1 MTDYGQTDTSTTTL
15 GANQFPVSAV
25 FVPGDTKLTAV
36 QGGPKL
42 TDGNGKTYSPMATYT
57 PDGNDVTQGT
67 STDANTVNSIMGRLT
82 KIRDLLNTTLTV
94 GGTITEANSAAIK
107 TDLDTVNTA
116 IGLVSDAAWSGS
128 GNGDVIAIL
137 KKIVAELAGTLAV
150 SGTFWQATQPVS
162 GTVTANA
169 GTNLNTSALALEA
182 GHLAT
187 IDTHTPALGQ
197 ATMAN
202 SSPVAIASNQSAF
215 PVSQGAGAAAGTSWR
230 VAGDFTE
237 VAGQVAANVTSTSTP
252 IILATDVSAF
262 KSWAFSMS
270 GTWSMT
276 LQVQFSNDNANWTA
290 AFFYSLASSGLP
302 ASIIANGQYYGST
315 LGRWMRI
322 IPSAWV
328 SNASGVGILELYT
341 SPISP
346 HSTEAV
352 QSGSWTVQPGN
363 TANTTAWKV
372 DGSAVT
378 QPVSGT
384 FWQATQPV
392 SGTVTANAGTGP
404 FPSAGMVASGSA
416 NANNPIKT
424 GGVFNTTQPTVT
436 TGQVVDAQTTAR
448 GAAIVATGVDTFN
461 ATINAALPAGTNVI
475 GHVIADSGSTTAAT
489 QATASNL
496 NAQVVGAVASAGAN
510 AGNPLKTGGA
520 FNTTQPTVTT
530 GQIVDAQYTARGAA
544 IVATGAD
551 AFAVNATQAGTW
563 TVQPGNTANTT
574 PWLVKPH
581 DGTNP
586 LFLAAAALADATSNP
601 TIGGIQDFAMRFN
614 GTSWDRARNNVNTT
628 TGDSGTKTATFAGA
642 AQTNYD
648 ALGAIITILLGT
660 VSGTTPTLAAQ
671 LQWSPDGGTTW
682 LTIGAALANLTAT
695 SQTGTIWA
703 YPTNISTAGATPAAL
718 TTGATVTLQLNTP
731 LPRTW
736 RLNYTIGGT
745 TPSFAISSVQVN
757 YLL

>member
-1 MTDYGQTDTSTTTL
+1 MTDYGASDTSTTTL
-15 GANQFPVSAV
+15 GTNQFPISDVY
-25 FVPGDTKLTAV
+25 VPNVGLRATE
-36 QGGPKL
+36 GGPAS
-42 TDGNGKTYSPMATYT
+42 TDGGGKASAPTSMYVK
-57 PDGNDVTQGT
+57 DGSDVTQGT
-67 STDANTVNSIMGRLT
+67 STDANTVNSVMGRLT
-82 KIRDLLNTTLTV
+82 KIRDLLNATLTV

-107 TDLDTVNTA
+107 ADLDAVNTA
-116 IGLVSDAAWSGS
+116 IGLISDAAWSGS
-128 GNGDVIAIL
+128 GNGSEIAIL
-137 KKIVAELAGTLAV
+137 KKIVAELAATL
-150 SGTFWQATQPVS
+150 TVS

-169 GTNLNTSALALEA
+169 GTNLNTSALALESG
-182 GHLAT
+182 GHLAN

-197 ATMAN
+197 ATKAN
-202 SSPVAIASNQSAF
+202 SVPMTLASD
-215 PVSQGAGAAAGTSWR
+215 QGDLL
-230 VAGDFTE
+230 VKGDFTE
-237 VAGQVAANVTSTSTP
+237 VAGQGTGVVNGINTDFIP
-252 IILATDVSAF
+252 ATDVSAYKF
-262 KSWAFSMS
+262 LSLHLTGTFSL
-270 GTWSMT
+270 T
-276 LQVQFSNDNANWTA
+276 LSFQWSNDNANWITSNLHRLDTGDAANSASSTTLTNTMWGGPVVARYLRVRCTA
-290 AFFYSLASSGLP
+290 FTSNTSLAG
-302 ASIIANGQYYGST
+302 N
-315 LGRWMRI
+315 
-322 IPSAWV
+322 
-328 SNASGVGILELYT
+328 LELWTLPPAFLYLRQLAEQQGT
-341 SPISP
+341 
-346 HSTEAV
+346 
-352 QSGSWTVQPGN
+352 WTVQPGN

-384 FWQATQPV
+384 
-392 SGTVTANAGTGP
+392 VTANAGTGP
-404 FPSAGMVASGSA
+404 FPSAGMVASGGA
-416 NANNPIKT
+416 NANNPVKT

-436 TGQVVDAQTTAR
+436 TGQVVDTQATAR
-448 GAAIVATGVDTFN
+448 GAAIVATGADTFN

-551 AFAVNATQAGTW
+551 AFAANATQAGTW

-586 LFLAAAALADATSNP
+586 LFLAAAALADAMSNP
-601 TIGGIQDFAMRFN
+601 TIGGIQDFAMWFN

-628 TGDSGTKTATFAGA
+628 TGDTGTKTATFAGA
-642 AQTNYD
+642 TQTNYN
-648 ALGAIITILLGT
+648 ARGAIITILLGT

-682 LTIGAALANLTAT
+682 LNYGPAETNLTL
-695 SQTGTIWA
+695 SNQTGVLIV
-703 YPTNISTAGATPAAL
+703 YPTNISQAAGGTPANL
-718 TTGATVTLQLNTP
+718 TTNATNTAALNAP

-736 RLNYTIGGT
+736 RLNYTITGT
-745 TPSFAISSVQVN
+745 SPSFAISSVNVN
-757 YLL
+757 YIL